1 MVVREVYEFVTDSFV
16 SFEER
21 LLTTRALRGIRE
33 LVATVIPTES
43 ARRPRRSPIGTRSVC
58 NPNILL
64 CTASHQ
70 SRSMRGAYI
79 ILRGETL

>member
-1 MVVREVYEFVTDSFV
+1 MVVREVYEVVTDSLV

-21 LLTTRALRGIRE
+21 LLTTRALRGIRQS
-33 LVATVIPTES
+33 VATVIPIES
-43 ARRPRRSPIGTRSVC
+43 VRRQRGFSIGTRSVC

-79 ILRGETL
+79 IPRGETL